1 MNLALHRFLY
11 FFREAMKNIRHSALL
26 TTVSVC
32 TMAVSL
38 IMIGFFGHL
47 LFNAQQL
54 LDEVGRD
61 LKITVYLS
69 EDITVEEAG
78 KIKKAVEARP
88 DVEAVALLSPKQ
100 DRTRN
105 RDLLGDELIAGLD
118 NDSIPGSPCL
128 DIVLKRQSRVREDFD
143 ALSSWLSELQAVE
156 QVEDIHYTAKKFR
169 VIYAMIDI
177 IEMVGL
183 ILCGVI
189 LFASV
194 FFVFS
199 TIKLAVYSRQEEIE
213 VLRLVGATDGF
224 IRAPFYIEG
233 LIQGLTGA
241 LIALITVTVLH
252 FRIQR
257 FIQVE
262 QGLNFE
268 LDLLPVS
275 MIIWFLFGGMLLGL
289 AGSAFSV
296 DRHLKV

>member
-1 MNLALHRFLY
+1 LHRFAY
-11 FFREAMKNIRHSALL
+11 FFREAMKNIRHSPLL

-32 TMAVSL
+32 TLAVSL
-38 IMIGFFGHL
+38 IMLGFFGHL

-54 LDEVGRD
+54 LNDIGKD

-69 EDITVEEAG
+69 AETSVEDAEI
-78 KIKKAVEARP
+78 IKKAVSERD
-88 DVEAVALLSPKQ
+88 DVESVFLLTPKEDRARNRALLDP
-100 DRTRN
+100 
-105 RDLLGDELIAGLD
+105 ELIAGLD
-118 NDSIPGSPCL
+118 SESIPGSPCL
-128 DIVLKRQSRVREDFD
+128 DIVLKRKSRVREDFD
-143 ALSSWLSELQAVE
+143 SLATWLGDLESVA
-156 QVEDIHYTAKKFR
+156 QVEDIHYTAQKFR

-177 IEMVGL
+177 IELVGF

-189 LFASV
+189 LFASI

-199 TIKLAVYSRQEEIE
+199 TIKLAVYARHEEIE

-233 LIQGLTGA
+233 LLQGLTGA
-241 LIALITVTVLH
+241 LVALVTVAVLH

-268 LDLLPVS
+268 LDLLPMTMVL
-275 MIIWFLFGGMLLGL
+275 WFIFGGMLLGL

-296 DRHLKV
+296 GKHLKV

>member
-1 MNLALHRFLY
+1 MSAYRFLY
-11 FFREAMKNIRHSALL
+11 FFKEAMKNIRHSALL
-26 TTVSVC
+26 TVVSIC
-32 TMAVSL
+32 TLAVSL
-38 IMIGFFGHL
+38 IMLGFFGHL

-54 LDEVGRD
+54 LNDVGKD
-61 LKITVYLS
+61 LKITVYLNA
-69 EDITVEEAG
+69 DTTVNEAET
-78 KIKKAVEARP
+78 IREAVSQRE
-88 DVEAVALLSPKQ
+88 DVESVVLLSPKE
-100 DRTRN
+100 DRERN
-105 RDLLGDELIAGLD
+105 RELLDPELIAGLD
-118 NDSIPGSPCL
+118 SESIPGSPCL
-128 DIVLKRQSRVREDFD
+128 DIVLKRKSRVREDFD
-143 ALSSWLSELQAVE
+143 ALTTWLGDLESVA
-156 QVEDIHYTAKKFR
+156 QVEDIHYTAQKFR

-177 IEMVGL
+177 VEMVGF

-199 TIKLAVYSRQEEIE
+199 TIKLAVYARQEEIE

-224 IRAPFYIEG
+224 IKAPFYIEG

-241 LIALITVTVLH
+241 VVALVTVAVLH

-268 LDLLPVS
+268 LDLLPPT
-275 MIIWFLFGGMLLGL
+275 MILWFIVGGMTLGL

-296 DRHLKV
+296 GRHLKV

>member
-1 MNLALHRFLY
+1 MSMYRFLY

-26 TTVSVC
+26 TVVSIC
-32 TMAVSL
+32 TLAVSL
-38 IMIGFFGHL
+38 IMLGFFGHL

-54 LDEVGRD
+54 LNDVGKD
-61 LKITVYLS
+61 LKITVYLNV
-69 EDITVEEAG
+69 DTTVEEAET
-78 KIKKAVEARP
+78 IREAVSQRE
-88 DVEAVALLSPKQ
+88 DVESVVLLSPKE
-100 DRTRN
+100 DRERN
-105 RDLLGDELIAGLD
+105 RELLDPELIAGLD
-118 NDSIPGSPCL
+118 AESIPGSPCL
-128 DIVLKRQSRVREDFD
+128 DIVLKRKSRVREDFD
-143 ALSSWLSELQAVE
+143 SLTTWLGDLKSVA
-156 QVEDIHYTAKKFR
+156 QVEDIHYTAQKFR

-177 IEMVGL
+177 IEMVGF

-199 TIKLAVYSRQEEIE
+199 TIKLAVYARQEEIE

-224 IRAPFYIEG
+224 IKAPFYIEG

-241 LIALITVTVLH
+241 IVALVTVAVLH

-268 LDLLPVS
+268 LDLLPPT
-275 MIIWFLFGGMLLGL
+275 MILWFLVGGMTLGL

-296 DRHLKV
+296 GRHLKV

>member
-1 MNLALHRFLY
+1 MSMYRFLY

-26 TTVSVC
+26 TVVSIC
-32 TMAVSL
+32 TLAVSL
-38 IMIGFFGHL
+38 IMLGFFGHL

-54 LDEVGRD
+54 LNDVGKD
-61 LKITVYLS
+61 LKITVYLNV
-69 EDITVEEAG
+69 DTTVEEAET
-78 KIKKAVEARP
+78 IR
-88 DVEAVALLSPKQ
+88 EAVAQREDVESVVLLSPKE
-100 DRTRN
+100 DRERN
-105 RDLLGDELIAGLD
+105 RELLDPELIAGLD
-118 NDSIPGSPCL
+118 AESIPGSPCL
-128 DIVLKRQSRVREDFD
+128 DIVLKRKSRVREDFD
-143 ALSSWLSELQAVE
+143 SLTTWLGDLKSVA
-156 QVEDIHYTAKKFR
+156 QVEDIHYTAQKFR

-177 IEMVGL
+177 VEMVGF

-199 TIKLAVYSRQEEIE
+199 TIKLAVYARHEEIE

-224 IRAPFYIEG
+224 IKAPFYIEG

-241 LIALITVTVLH
+241 IVALVTVAVLH

-268 LDLLPVS
+268 LDLLPPT
-275 MIIWFLFGGMLLGL
+275 MILWFLIGGMTLGL

-296 DRHLKV
+296 GRHLKV

>member
-1 MNLALHRFLY
+1 MSMYRFLY

-26 TTVSVC
+26 TVVSIC
-32 TMAVSL
+32 TLAVSL
-38 IMIGFFGHL
+38 IMLGFFGHL

-54 LDEVGRD
+54 LNDVGKD
-61 LKITVYLS
+61 LKITVYLNA
-69 EDITVEEAG
+69 DTTVDEAET
-78 KIKKAVEARP
+78 IREAVSQRQ
-88 DVEAVALLSPKQ
+88 DVETVVLLSPKE
-100 DRTRN
+100 DRERN
-105 RDLLGDELIAGLD
+105 RELLDPELIAGLD
-118 NDSIPGSPCL
+118 AESIPGSPCL
-128 DIVLKRQSRVREDFD
+128 DIVLKRKSRVREDFD
-143 ALSSWLSELQAVE
+143 SLTTWLGDLKSVA
-156 QVEDIHYTAKKFR
+156 QVEDIHYTAQKFR

-177 IEMVGL
+177 VEMVGF

-199 TIKLAVYSRQEEIE
+199 TIKLAVYARQEEIE

-224 IRAPFYIEG
+224 IKAPFYIEG

-241 LIALITVTVLH
+241 VVALVTVAVLH

-268 LDLLPVS
+268 LDLLPPT
-275 MIIWFLFGGMLLGL
+275 MILWFLIGGMTLGL

-296 DRHLKV
+296 GRHLKV

>member
-1 MNLALHRFLY
+1 MSAYRFLY
-11 FFREAMKNIRHSALL
+11 FFKEAVKNVRHSALL
-26 TTVSVC
+26 TVVSIC
-32 TMAVSL
+32 TLAVSL
-38 IMIGFFGHL
+38 IMLGFFGHL

-54 LDEVGRD
+54 LNDVGKD
-61 LKITVYLS
+61 LKITVYLNA
-69 EDITVEEAG
+69 ETTVDEAET
-78 KIKKAVEARP
+78 IREAVSQRE
-88 DVEAVALLSPKQ
+88 DVESVVLLSPKE
-100 DRTRN
+100 DRERN
-105 RDLLGDELIAGLD
+105 RELLDPELIAGLD
-118 NDSIPGSPCL
+118 SESIPGSPCL
-128 DIVLKRQSRVREDFD
+128 DIVLKRKSRVREDFD
-143 ALSSWLSELQAVE
+143 ALTTWLGDLESVA
-156 QVEDIHYTAKKFR
+156 QVEDIHYTAQKFR

-177 IEMVGL
+177 VEMVGF

-199 TIKLAVYSRQEEIE
+199 TIKLAVYARQEEIE

-224 IRAPFYIEG
+224 IKAPFYIEG

-241 LIALITVTVLH
+241 VVALVTVAVLH

-268 LDLLPVS
+268 LDLLPPT
-275 MIIWFLFGGMLLGL
+275 MILWFIVGGMTLGL

-296 DRHLKV
+296 GRHLKV